1 MTAPRLTLVTIA
13 VEPHTTVTGWQWT
26 VDGPIGTRTGV
37 APTEGQAWADARAAA
52 VGVMGRLEAPGGG
65 EELREALSG
74 APVAPRV
81 VP

>member
-1 MTAPRLTLVTIA
+1 MTDHGIAPS
-13 VEPHTTVTGWQWT
+13 
-26 VDGPIGTRTGV
+26 
-37 APTEGQAWADARAAA
+37 EGEAWAVARAAA